1 MHTLCKYLHAKRR
14 TKQASWLA
22 DPSHTPGR
30 KLRVQ
35 QRVMILYDK
44 TSTLTKHVSMF
55 RLCRQNTR
63 TKQRLHKW
71 PAAPAMCWQRSP
83 RCLKDFRQA
92 HEHNF
97 VTLCVVSLTSCGRRV
112 GGRIDQHNA
121 AIGSGKS
128 AQTTHERQH
137 RLCVVLHWFCI
148 GSARRVYRMKS
159 EKMTA

>member
-97 VTLCVVSLTSCGRRV
+97 VTLCRQPHFMRQEGWRAYRSAQCRDRV
-112 GGRIDQHNA
+112 RK
-121 AIGSGKS
+121 IGSDNTRKAAS
-128 AQTTHERQH
+128 T
-137 RLCVVLHWFCI
+137 LCCFALVL
-148 GSARRVYRMKS
+148 YRKCKTCLQD
-159 EKMTA
+159 EV